1 MYLNEHNMKARSI
14 PIILIL
20 LILHS
25 CSKEPYNYEN
35 DRSTY
40 YKNIVTNYKS
50 DSILTCL
57 TYNIQLGFK
66 SFQDPW
72 NSDEVGGTN
81 EQLDN
86 LVHIIDSINPILIA
100 LQEVPMNRYNNV
112 IKDYIES
119 VSDKL
124 EMNYSFGSHGYNDP
138 EGIYPVHGEWGNAIL
153 SKYEILEINN
163 IEVSYIDKW
172 RKQSILD
179 ARLKI
184 NDTLSI
190 HVISLH
196 YGLSSSE
203 YNEGLENTIKHLET
217 ISEPIILMGD
227 FNPQF
232 GLPLLWEELNDLRLT
247 DSDSTFLHGAD
258 RIFYSETDFNLDN
271 IGRLYDTIN
280 WTSDHPA
287 NFSNFKLKN
296 YSR

>member
-1 MYLNEHNMKARSI
+1 MKSRT
-14 PIILIL
+14 ILIIWII

-25 CSKEPYNYEN
+25 CSKEPYDYEN

-40 YKNIVTNYKS
+40 YKNIITNYKS
-50 DSILTCL
+50 DSSLTCL

-72 NSDEVGGTN
+72 NADEVGGTK

-86 LVHIIDSINPILIA
+86 LASIIDSINPMLIA
-100 LQEVPMNRYNNV
+100 LQEVPRNRYNTV

-119 VSDKL
+119 LSEKL
-124 EMNYSFGSHGYNDP
+124 DMNYAFGSHGYNDP

-172 RKQSILD
+172 RKRSILD
-179 ARLKI
+179 VRLKI

-203 YNEGLENTIKHLET
+203 YNEGIENTIKHIKT
-217 ISEPIILMGD
+217 ISEPIVLMGD

-232 GLPLLWEELNDLRLT
+232 GLPPLWDELSELGLIDT
-247 DSDSTFLHGAD
+247 DSTFLHGGD
-258 RIFYSETDFNLDN
+258 RIFYSETDFNLDY
-271 IGRLYDTIN
+271 IDMLYDTIN

-287 NFSNFKLKN
+287 NFSKLVLKN